1 MQGQQLDSH
10 QEPLAREDIF
20 PVEEVAEPA
29 DALQAALAPARE
41 RGRRRVAEI
50 LAEDDMLS
58 AEAFADLLTTNRH
71 NGQVLG
77 LHGAKR
83 GFRFPSWRLVM
94 DRCYRTSQQQLSL
107 WLIRNDT
114 SIEHSVDHL

>member
-1 MQGQQLDSH
+1 
-10 QEPLAREDIF
+10 
-20 PVEEVAEPA
+20 
-29 DALQAALAPARE
+29 
-41 RGRRRVAEI
+41 
-50 LAEDDMLS
+50 MLS
-58 AEAFADLLTTNRH
+58 AEAFADLLGVSRVTVTTNRQ

-77 LHGAKR
+77 LEGPNG
-83 GFRFPSWRLVM
+83 GFRFPSWQLVM

>member
-1 MQGQQLDSH
+1 
-10 QEPLAREDIF
+10 
-20 PVEEVAEPA
+20 
-29 DALQAALAPARE
+29 
-41 RGRRRVAEI
+41 
-50 LAEDDMLS
+50 MLS
-58 AEAFADLLTTNRH
+58 AKAFADLLGVSRVTVTTNRQ

-77 LHGAKR
+77 LDAAKR

-114 SIEHSVDHL
+114 SIEHSADHL